1 MKHDIVI
8 TYVTALNDDVLLLI
22 FKDRTLGV
30 YDAELVPNR
39 IPGLK
44 PVSDPQTM
52 DIIRSDSQKY
62 LSAWAD
68 EINGTEFVK
77 ARTRAEVSEDI
88 DPAMLTA
95 FENWCAGQNVTAD
108 KLFLALKRF
117 TAKPE
122 NKALAE
128 AWLGRV
134 GGGGNAE

>member
-68 EINGTEFVK
+68 EISGAEFVK

-88 DPAMLTA
+88 DPAM
-95 FENWCAGQNVTAD
+95 
-108 KLFLALKRF
+108 
-117 TAKPE
+117 E